1 MSGNVDVEA
10 LPIAVSSQFSVLRV
24 VAVETDNNNVPI
36 TSYGVNVLDLINGV
50 SAITGIITPSIESVS
65 SVGVLLPNMP
75 VISTTGGLASITGQ
89 ITATRTDTFDAAQWT
104 INLLVNRTNGGSLC
118 NVKGD
123 VTPSLFYADTSL
135 LGLSVVLS
143 ANTSGP
149 TVEVIGLDN
158 VAVSWSSTLNTTL
171 IT

>member
-1 MSGNVDVEA
+1 MSGNVDAEA
-10 LPIAVSSQFSVLRV
+10 LPVATTGQYADLFLVGVLL
-24 VAVETDNNNVPI
+24 DNNNVPI
-36 TSYGVNVLDLINGV
+36 TSYGVNVLDMINGV
-50 SAITGIITPSIESVS
+50 SAITGIITPSIETTNSA
-65 SVGVLLPNMP
+65 GAFLPDMP
-75 VISTTGGLASITGQ
+75 VIPNGGGICSLTGQ

-123 VTPSLFYADTSL
+123 ATPSLFYADISL

-158 VAVSWSSTLNTTL
+158 VTVSWSSTLNTTL

>member
-36 TSYGVNVLDLINGV
+36 TSYGVNVLDIINGV
-50 SAITGIITPSIESVS
+50 SAITGIITPTVETTTADGSF
-65 SVGVLLPNMP
+65 LPQMP
-75 VISTTGGLASITGQ
+75 VIPNTGGLASVTGQ

-104 INLLVNRTNGGSLC
+104 INLLVNRTSGGSVC

-123 VTPSLFYADTSL
+123 ATPSLFYADTSL
-135 LGLSVVLS
+135 TTLSLTLG
-143 ANTSGP
+143 ANASGP
-149 TVEVIGLDN
+149 TIEVIGLAGIV
-158 VAVSWSSTLNTTL
+158 VAWSSTLNTTV